1 MEQGLVSIVGPY
13 IWGYDD
19 ETPEQTVGQLLTHKN
34 LTLAT
39 MESCTAGLL
48 ASSIT
53 EVSNSRRYFKGGV
66 VFEGETIS
74 SAIARRIPALGEIIE
89 SYGIVSQE
97 AAGAMAQ
104 ASREMLKADI
114 GIGVTGVAGPEE
126 IEGNPVGLIHIA
138 IALNETVRYFPSR
151 WPPRRTVI
159 KHRAVST
166 ALIELRRLLN
176 TT

>member
-1 MEQGLVSIVGPY
+1 MWGP
-13 IWGYDD
+13 ISGA
-19 ETPEQTVGQLLTHKN
+19 TMTRPAVQTVGQLLTHKN

-114 GIGVTGVAGPEE
+114 GIGVTGVG
-126 IEGNPVGLIHIA
+126 
-138 IALNETVRYFPSR
+138 R
-151 WPPRRTVI
+151 PRGD
-159 KHRAVST
+159 
-166 ALIELRRLLN
+166 
-176 TT
+176 